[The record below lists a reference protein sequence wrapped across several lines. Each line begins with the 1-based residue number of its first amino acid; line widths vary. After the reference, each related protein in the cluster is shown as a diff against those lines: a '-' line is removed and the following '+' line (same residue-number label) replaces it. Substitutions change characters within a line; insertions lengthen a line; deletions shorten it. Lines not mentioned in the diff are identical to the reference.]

1 MTRTP
6 ARAALCSLSLMVL
19 MTAAAP
25 LHAQTA
31 DSSFAWYANLVSFD
45 PTVPAVTVRARAEPH
60 VVRHVREFAPGEEV
74 VVFWS
79 QHAGEADIVRYVA
92 PIDRV
97 VAETGYVLRASHVA
111 SDNLD
116 DSVAFTVPVANDVRS
131 ELAPAAA
138 GTPLRFQSSM
148 ALASGHAPL
157 SVALAEV
164 PRPRPEPVVKPVTWD
179 GVNIAGTWDLATVD
193 FPGNPLPMECTVTQA
208 ASELGGSCSAPP
220 PVGTLELQGTVE
232 NRYVLFKMEP
242 EIGMPWP
249 VLMVHTGELGSD
261 GTEIAGERELMGD
274 RTPFTMTRR

>member
-1 MTRTP
+1 MTRTR
-6 ARAALCSLSLMVL
+6 ARAALCSLSVMVL

-60 VVRHVREFAPGEEV
+60 VGRHVRELAPGEEI

-97 VAETGYVLRASHVA
+97 VAETGYVLRASHAA

-157 SVALAEV
+157 SVVLGEV

-193 FPGNPLPMECTVTQA
+193 FLGNPLPMECTVTQA
-208 ASELGGSCSAPP
+208 ASELGGSCSGPP
-220 PVGTLELQGTVE
+220 PVGTVELQGTVE

-249 VLMVHTGELGSD
+249 VLMVHTGDLGSD
-261 GTEIAGERELMGD
+261 GTEIAGELELMGD